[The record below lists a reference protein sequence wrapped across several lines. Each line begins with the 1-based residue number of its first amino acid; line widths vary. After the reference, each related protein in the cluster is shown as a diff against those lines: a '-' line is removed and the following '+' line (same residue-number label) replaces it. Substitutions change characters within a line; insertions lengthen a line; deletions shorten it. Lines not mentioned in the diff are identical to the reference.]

1 MEDNREEILEEVTR
15 IVKDARE
22 SEDHECTWFHY
33 LGCNN
38 GNRWAIVI
46 AWMDYDNDGTW
57 KLFGKIGYQPT
68 NSLMQEYDMDW
79 LMPYSEKIRE
89 TYDTEII
96 IRDDCDIEYLV
107 DMWMIMKDIYSYAY
121 YEVIFGSG
129 FYECYRYVLKVDE
142 DTTNYGALVDVLI
155 DYLVEKEHPS
165 ILDKNEYFYNAN
177 ENAYVHKLDHRE
189 IIYSDRYVEGGNY
202 NDVLLH
208 HGDFR
213 INKISAMDIGD
224 DEVVEVM

>member
-1 MEDNREEILEEVTR
+1 MEDNREEIIEEVSR
-15 IVKDARE
+15 IVKDAME
-22 SEDHECTWFHY
+22 TKAHQCTWY
-33 LGCNN
+33 YRLGCNN

-46 AWMDYDNDGTW
+46 AWMDYNGTNEW
-57 KLFGKIGYQPT
+57 ELFGKVAYQPT
-68 NSLMQEYDMDW
+68 NSLMQEYDIDW
-79 LMPYSEKIRE
+79 IMPYSEITGE
-89 TYDTEII
+89 VYDTEITI
-96 IRDDCDIEYLV
+96 QDDSSVEYLV
-107 DMWMIMKDIYSYAY
+107 DTWMKMKDIYPYAY

-142 DTTNYGALVDVLI
+142 DTTDYRALVDVLI

-177 ENAYVHKLDHRE
+177 EDAYVHILDHRE
-189 IIYSDRYVEGGNY
+189 IIYSDEYVEGGNCG
-202 NDVLLH
+202 DVLLH

-224 DEVVEVM
+224 DEVVEVA